1 MSRSKI
7 CWRRAFIPQRSRRRA
22 SERRNSICT
31 AETVLLT
38 ATRSSP
44 LHGRQLC
51 PPRTALPY
59 PPFCV
64 CSLVVGCFSPPSP
77 ALSRGG
83 PCAATHEPTPLAA
96 RLPLPPP
103 HPPAY
108 SPGPLRPFAPN
119 VFALPLILRPE
130 APGIAGALQRTPLFS
145 RAVGR
150 PFPLAPKQNK
160 TLFSLARWRPLPPR
174 LPSSLAP
181 PLPTAFTS
189 LPQRPCFH
197 TAAGEGGRLLSGR
210 RRCVCVFSAR
220 VCCRRPL
227 LSTPPVAPLPCA
239 LSSCLCRGAAG
250 A

>member
-181 PLPTAFTS
+181 PPFANRVYVSPSAPLFSHRCRGGGTAP
-189 LPQRPCFH
+189 LW
-197 TAAGEGGRLLSGR
+197 EEKV
-210 RRCVCVFSAR
+210 CVCV
-220 VCCRRPL
+220 
-227 LSTPPVAPLPCA
+227 
-239 LSSCLCRGAAG
+239 
-250 A
+250 